1 MRCKNCRKKKSILL
15 ECKYCN
21 IGFCSGCIELEI
33 HKCKKIDECRKRKRE
48 TLETKLLSEK
58 TIQNKIIKI

>member
-15 ECKYCN
+15 ECRYCK
-21 IGFCSGCIELEI
+21 IEFCTRCIELEN
-33 HKCKKIDECRKRKRE
+33 HKCKKIDECRKIKRE

-58 TIQNKIIKI
+58 TFKNKIIKI